1 MQLATGYQHTQ
12 RCPTRHQV
20 PSLHT
25 TLCYSHD
32 VDVELVLICKIND
45 NRDETRENCVEWRWS
60 RWRFCSHPRWPPHH
74 LNSLPSVHAPHFSEI
89 TFSDVPASWCKIWH
103 WNIWNTCK
111 RRSSSF
117 PVSGHGVPQICFKS
131 SNCDTT
137 CVTSNVFYFYPL
149 RFWSLGFQSNG
160 RQPQN
165 IDQQYLQEDLNIY
178 QLVLWPPNMVC
189 EILWNIWCGYFGL
202 LYTPFYH
209 SLRSGS
215 DIITCRR
222 RCFSIAIEVSLRTI
236 GYCAFS

>member
-25 TLCYSHD
+25 TLCYSYD

-74 LNSLPSVHAPHFSEI
+74 LNSLPSAHAPHFSEI

-137 CVTSNVFYFYPL
+137 CATSNVFFLPL
-149 RFWSLGFQSNG
+149 AFLVFGVSEQWEAASKYWSTISTRRFEHLSTGSLTS
-160 RQPQN
+160 
-165 IDQQYLQEDLNIY
+165 
-178 QLVLWPPNMVC
+178 
-189 EILWNIWCGYFGL
+189 
-202 LYTPFYH
+202 
-209 SLRSGS
+209 
-215 DIITCRR
+215 
-222 RCFSIAIEVSLRTI
+222 
-236 GYCAFS
+236 

>member
-1 MQLATGYQHTQ
+1 MSPLPDARFDIGIFGIPAKEDRVLSPFLAT
-12 RCPTRHQV
+12 
-20 PSLHT
+20 
-25 TLCYSHD
+25 
-32 VDVELVLICKIND
+32 E
-45 NRDETRENCVEWRWS
+45 
-60 RWRFCSHPRWPPHH
+60 F
-74 LNSLPSVHAPHFSEI
+74 
-89 TFSDVPASWCKIWH
+89 
-103 WNIWNTCK
+103 
-111 RRSSSF
+111 RRS
-117 PVSGHGVPQICFKS
+117 VSNHQIVIQLVQLQMCF
-131 SNCDTT
+131 
-137 CVTSNVFYFYPL
+137 FYPL

-189 EILWNIWCGYFGL
+189 EILWNIWCGSFGL

>member
-165 IDQQYLQEDLNIY
+165 IDQQYLQQDLNIY
-178 QLVLWPPNMVC
+178 QLVLCHPWWVKYYGTFDVDILVC
-189 EILWNIWCGYFGL
+189 CTRHAVLSQSEIRVRHHYL
-202 LYTPFYH
+202 
-209 SLRSGS
+209 
-215 DIITCRR
+215 
-222 RCFSIAIEVSLRTI
+222 
-236 GYCAFS
+236 

>member
-25 TLCYSHD
+25 TLCYSYD

-60 RWRFCSHPRWPPHH
+60 RWWFCSHPRWPPHH
-74 LNSLPSVHAPHFSEI
+74 LNSLPSAHAPHFSEI

-137 CVTSNVFYFYPL
+137 CATSNVFFFTPCVFGL
-149 RFWSLGFQSNG
+149 WGFRAMGGSLKILIN
-160 RQPQN
+160 
-165 IDQQYLQEDLNIY
+165 NIY
-178 QLVLWPPNMVC
+178 NKIWTFINWFFA
-189 EILWNIWCGYFGL
+189 ILIWCVKYYGTFDMDIL
-202 LYTPFYH
+202 VCYTRRSITVWDLGPT
-209 SLRSGS
+209 SLPVGGDVLALPS
-215 DIITCRR
+215 
-222 RCFSIAIEVSLRTI
+222 RCHWEQ
-236 GYCAFS
+236 